1 MWRLTYKSLY
11 PSIDIENNIASN
23 TQIGK
28 IVIDEKVYEYEN
40 RYCDDKYT
48 RGGEFIE
55 NLVCD
60 NILEFSSR
68 WLQLASFSEMLN
80 DIKEYYTIKFN
91 TMYGYK
97 YLYNDCVYE
106 NGRYIISPFVLTD
119 KDYKIQPFEFVNN
132 NGFNPFRSYV
142 SRPET

>member
-1 MWRLTYKSLY
+1 MKTPYKSLY

-28 IVIDEKVYEYEN
+28 IVIDEKVFDYEN
-40 RYCDDKYT
+40 RFCDDKYT

-60 NILEFSSR
+60 NIVEFSSR
-68 WLQLASFSEMLN
+68 WLHLAIFSDLLN
-80 DIKEYYTIKFN
+80 DIKEYYTIKYD

-97 YLYNDCVYE
+97 YLFSDYVFE
-106 NGRYIISPFVLTD
+106 NGRYITAPFEMVG
-119 KDYKIQPFEFVNN
+119 KDYKIKPFEFVNN
-132 NGFNPFRSYV
+132 NAFNPFISFNE
-142 SRPET
+142 RPQS